1 MASKVRFSCTS
12 KKESHVS
19 TTKQLFV
26 FIYGFIYCVTSITV
40 MLTSTTIKDGP
51 KSTQTGAVNG
61 PPCRKQPSSASVCM
75 QHFPLISKFH
85 AGKATLTPGLVL
97 WCPASYI
104 NNCDVSAKWN
114 PKNPNKQTK
123 KTLRAAACSVWS
135 LLLLQQRW
143 NTFNYFK
150 KNPKQNI
157 VFYF

>member
-19 TTKQLFV
+19 TTEQLFV

-40 MLTSTTIKDGP
+40 MLTSTTKKDGP

-85 AGKATLTPGLVL
+85 AGKGHSDAGPGSLMSCFLHQQL
-97 WCPASYI
+97 WCQRKMES
-104 NNCDVSAKWN
+104 K
-114 PKNPNKQTK
+114 KNKQK
-123 KTLRAAACSVWS
+123 
-135 LLLLQQRW
+135 
-143 NTFNYFK
+143 K
-150 KNPKQNI
+150 KNPSGSCMFRLITTSPSTEMK
-157 VFYF
+157 YF